1 MSKRA
6 NETQDLVS
14 ENKRSRSS
22 AAKEG
27 HTEDCTDEL
36 CKGCDVGE
44 VEISF
49 VRKDADGKPI
59 DTEPSAQELLAMA
72 IDEAGKDKNND
83 NDDENNGIARRLFDM
98 AIEKYQK
105 DEPENRVG
113 YATCLVELGKTIQV
127 EESISEGLEVLRGEL
142 KIKKDDKDV
151 LLKAASAAIALATSM
166 RKKQQA
172 YFDQQEAELE
182 NEDEMDD
189 VAYEEL
195 IEKQKLSKEEIKLY
209 KEAIE
214 RINQAFTDIGKDDE
228 AFLKEAQTVMH
239 ELRGYGQLFT
249 EELHEEHSNAVLNTV
264 ISSLQKLPDYEKDD
278 ELLTLWA
285 ACLLHQEKFLIEHEE
300 KNAILEKVDDL
311 LIKANKLHLAK
322 NGKENPWVWELYAML
337 RINQSAVTSDED
349 AAVDMYD
356 EAILAF
362 KKAAA
367 LSPENPKLAK
377 MVTMLQD
384 MQKAMEEYEED
395 PEENEGIHAP
405 EGYEE

>member
-22 AAKEG
+22 ATKEG
-27 HTEDCTDEL
+27 HAEDCTDEL

-72 IDEAGKDKNND
+72 IDEASNDKNND

-113 YATCLVELGKTIQV
+113 YATCLVELGKAIQV

-142 KIKKDDKDV
+142 KTKKDDKDV
-151 LLKAASAAIALATSM
+151 LLKAAGAAIALAASM

-182 NEDEMDD
+182 DEDEMDD

-195 IEKQKLSKEEIKLY
+195 IQKQTPSKEEIKLY

-214 RINQAFTDIGKDDE
+214 RINQAFTDIDKADE
-228 AFLKEAQTVMH
+228 ALLKEAQTVMH
-239 ELRGYGQLFT
+239 EMRGYGQLLTQPF
-249 EELHEEHSNAVLNTV
+249 HEEHSNAVLNTV
-264 ISSLQKLPDYEKDD
+264 IDLIQKLPDYEKND

-285 ACLLHQEKFLIEHEE
+285 ACLLHQEKFLENED
-300 KNAILEKVDDL
+300 KKRDILKKADDL
-311 LIKANKLHLAK
+311 LIKSNKLYLAK
-322 NGKENPWVWELYAML
+322 HGKENPWVWE
-337 RINQSAVTSDED
+337 
-349 AAVDMYD
+349 
-356 EAILAF
+356 
-362 KKAAA
+362 
-367 LSPENPKLAK
+367 
-377 MVTMLQD
+377 MVSSWNL
-384 MQKAMEEYEED
+384 
-395 PEENEGIHAP
+395 
-405 EGYEE
+405 

>member
-22 AAKEG
+22 ATKEG
-27 HTEDCTDEL
+27 HAEDCADEL

-72 IDEAGKDKNND
+72 IDEASNDKNND

-113 YATCLVELGKTIQV
+113 YATCLVELGKAIQV

-142 KIKKDDKDV
+142 KTKKDDKDV
-151 LLKAASAAIALATSM
+151 LLKAAGAAIALAASM

-182 NEDEMDD
+182 DEDEMDD

-195 IEKQKLSKEEIKLY
+195 IQKQTPSKEEIKLY

-214 RINQAFTDIGKDDE
+214 RINQAFTDIDKADE
-228 AFLKEAQTVMH
+228 ALLKEAQTVMH
-239 ELRGYGQLFT
+239 EMRGYGQLLTQPF
-249 EELHEEHSNAVLNTV
+249 HEEHSNAVLNTV
-264 ISSLQKLPDYEKDD
+264 IDLIQKLPDYEKND

-285 ACLLHQEKFLIEHEE
+285 ACLLHQEKFLENED
-300 KNAILEKVDDL
+300 KKRDILKKADDL
-311 LIKANKLHLAK
+311 LIKSNKLYLAK
-322 NGKENPWVWELYAML
+322 HGKENPWVWE
-337 RINQSAVTSDED
+337 
-349 AAVDMYD
+349 
-356 EAILAF
+356 
-362 KKAAA
+362 
-367 LSPENPKLAK
+367 
-377 MVTMLQD
+377 MVSSWNL
-384 MQKAMEEYEED
+384 
-395 PEENEGIHAP
+395 
-405 EGYEE
+405 

>member
-22 AAKEG
+22 VAKEG
-27 HTEDCTDEL
+27 HAEDCTDEL

-49 VRKDADGKPI
+49 VRKDADGNPI

-72 IDEAGKDKNND
+72 IDEAGNDKNND
-83 NDDENNGIARRLFDM
+83 NEDENNGIARRLFDM

-113 YATCLVELGKTIQV
+113 YATCLVELGKAIQV

-142 KIKKDDKDV
+142 KTKKDDKDV
-151 LLKAASAAIALATSM
+151 LLKAAGAAIALATSM

-182 NEDEMDD
+182 EEDEMDD

-195 IEKQKLSKEEIKLY
+195 VQKQTPSKEEIKLY

-214 RINQAFTDIGKDDE
+214 RINQAFTDISKEDE
-228 AFLKEAQTVMH
+228 ALLKEAQTVMH
-239 ELRGYGQLFT
+239 EMRGYGQLLTQPF
-249 EELHEEHSNAVLNTV
+249 HEEHSNAVLNTV
-264 ISSLQKLPDYEKDD
+264 IDLIQKLPNYEKDD

-285 ACLLHQEKFLIEHEE
+285 ACLLHQEKFLEDDEQ
-300 KNAILEKVDDL
+300 KLDILKKADDL
-311 LIKANKLHLAK
+311 LIKSNKLYLAK
-322 NGKENPWVWELYAML
+322 NGKENPWVWEMYAML
-337 RINQSAVTSDED
+337 RINQSTLSADED
-349 AAVDMYD
+349 AAVDLYD

-362 KKAAA
+362 KKASA
-367 LSPENPKLAK
+367 LSPENPKLAE
-377 MVTMLQD
+377 MVTMLQN

-395 PEENEGIHAP
+395 PEESEDGH
-405 EGYEE
+405 EE